1 LQPEWPYCNTVHVLT
16 LDCGAVIA
24 RIDHK
29 LAGNVAAV
37 SRSWPVANPPHRS
50 TILRWVRRE
59 TLPRSAHELLAFSA
73 ALDLDPFALWGISPA
88 TFPALCAR
96 LVKASR
102 AGSWADLL
110 PALSFLAP
118 FVGPTADWPPA
129 EVAMEYFHRNWV
141 TANCHHPAVERRNYF
156 AAISIEPQGREGP
169 GLDQV
174 WHFAW
179 RDDIDHALWR
189 PYGFVRLT
197 GMELRLFSF
206 NGLSASATIDASRPS
221 FTVETWFGEG
231 AAAFRVASL
240 HRFGL
245 KFNGAVHEAGPVV
258 RFGFP

>member
-1 LQPEWPYCNTVHVLT
+1 VLT
-16 LDCGAVIA
+16 LDCDAVMA

-29 LAGNVAAV
+29 FSGNLAAV
-37 SRSWPVANPPHRS
+37 SRSWPVADPPHRS
-50 TILRWVRRE
+50 TILRWLRRE
-59 TLPRSAHELLAFSA
+59 TLPRSAHELLGFAG
-73 ALDLDPFALWGISPA
+73 ALDLDPFALWGVSPT

-102 AGSWADLL
+102 ARSWADLL

-118 FVGPTADWPPA
+118 FVGPTPEWPPVN
-129 EVAMEYFHRNWV
+129 VAKDYFHRNWSI
-141 TANCHHPAVERRNYF
+141 HDFRHPAREKRNYF
-156 AAISIEPQGREGP
+156 APLSIEPSEAQDRGID
-169 GLDQV
+169 LV
-174 WHFAW
+174 LHFAW

-197 GMELRLFSF
+197 GTQLRLFSF
-206 NGLSASATIDASRPS
+206 NGLSASATVDASRPG

-240 HRFGL
+240 HRFAL
-245 KFNGAVHEAGPVV
+245 RVNNSDAGSTAKV